1 MNRLLFPPALLLRA
15 ADDLHQIAELA
26 RALTRDGEGPLELRR
41 ALDDLSAVG
50 DAARRVPD
58 IEEKLASTEDA
69 IVDRV
74 EGLERRLDGLLALA
88 ERLEASLRHHRDP
101 RKVERVDAHLMPLQ
115 RLGESLDTLRES
127 TAVLA
132 ETVEPLKGATE
143 RLGRI
148 ADRLPGARA
157 RQV

>member
-1 MNRLLFPPALLLRA
+1 MRSS
-15 ADDLHQIAELA
+15 I
-26 RALTRDGEGPLELRR
+26 
-41 ALDDLSAVG
+41 
-50 DAARRVPD
+50 
-58 IEEKLASTEDA
+58 ASTASSGASTACSCWPSASRPPCPGISE
-69 IVDRV
+69 V
-74 EGLERRLDGLLALA
+74 LD
-88 ERLEASLRHHRDP
+88 
-101 RKVERVDAHLMPLQ
+101 KVERVDAHLMPLQ